1 MILQQ
6 LLSVWNALDARR
18 RLIVS
23 IATVSVFALVLLLAK
38 SASTPTMSLL
48 YSGLEPSAS
57 GEVVTALEQRGVAYK
72 VQGNAIYV
80 DATQR
85 DLMRMSLASD
95 GLPASGTA
103 GYELLDN
110 LTGFG
115 TTSQMFDTAY
125 WRARE
130 GELAR
135 TILAWPQV
143 KSVRVHIANPV
154 QKPFVKSVVPVAS
167 VTLKLSAGILTTD
180 RARALQFLVASAVS
194 GLSPDDVSIID
205 SDRGLVGSP
214 EGVATGT
221 VQANNRAAQLKADV
235 ERLLTARVGRGNAIV
250 AVSVDTV
257 LASEK
262 IVERRFDPDSR
273 VAISSETTEVSGG
286 STDSGGASVTVAS
299 NLPSGDA
306 GTDGTSSK
314 TSNSETRE
322 IINFEVSETT
332 RELISNPGKIT
343 RISVAVLL
351 NNLIDIGPDGTIT
364 QTPRPSEELALLT
377 SIVESAIG
385 YNSERGDTV
394 TLQSLDFQPP
404 PEAGTLATASPF
416 AGIIANSASFLQLG
430 LLGMVILGLGLFVVR
445 PILLAKPVQDLALLP
460 TNSLESNVEDD
471 LQGQALGLTAPEPDL
486 KQEAAIDPIENLR
499 QIISERQDETV
510 EVLRNWIETSE
521 ERV

>member
-1 MILQQ
+1 MDLQQ

-18 RLIVS
+18 RIIVS
-23 IATVSVFALVLLLAK
+23 VATVAVFALVLLLAK
-38 SASTPTMSLL
+38 TASTPSMALL
-48 YSGLEPSAS
+48 YSGLEPSVS
-57 GEVVTALEQRGVAYK
+57 GEVVGALEQRGVAYK

-115 TTSQMFDTAY
+115 TTAQMFDAAY

-154 QKPFVKSVVPVAS
+154 QKPFAKSAVPVAS
-167 VTLKLSAGILTTD
+167 VTLKMAAGVLTAE

-205 SDRGLVGSP
+205 SDRGLIGSTD
-214 EGVATGT
+214 GMATGAA
-221 VQANNRAAQLKADV
+221 QATTRAARFKTDI
-235 ERLLTARVGRGNAIV
+235 ERLLTARVGAGNVIV
-250 AVSVDTV
+250 AVAVDTV
-257 LASEK
+257 MAREK

-273 VAISSETTEVSGG
+273 VAISSETTEVTGG
-286 STDSGGASVTVAS
+286 STDSGGTSVTVAS
-299 NLPSGDA
+299 NLPAGDA
-306 GTDGTSSK
+306 GAGGSTSK
-314 TSNSETRE
+314 TSNTETRE
-322 IINFEVSETT
+322 RTNFEVSETT
-332 RELISNPGKIT
+332 RELINNPGKVS
-343 RISVAVLL
+343 RINVAVLL
-351 NNLIDIGPDGTIT
+351 NNLTAIAADGTVT
-364 QTPRPSEELALLT
+364 QTPRSPEELAQLK

-385 YNSERGDTV
+385 FDPARGDTV
-394 TLQSLDFQPP
+394 SLQSLDFQPR
-404 PEAGTLATASPF
+404 AALGTLATASPF
-416 AGIIANSASFLQLG
+416 AGIIANSATMLQLG
-430 LLGMVILGLGLFVVR
+430 LLALVILALGLFVVR
-445 PILLAKPVQDLALLP
+445 PILLAKSEPELPLLPSLDLDVDLAELP
-460 TNSLESNVEDD
+460 LDQPFGVAGPEFNLEEDAV
-471 LQGQALGLTAPEPDL
+471 L
-486 KQEAAIDPIENLR
+486 DPIENLR

-510 EVLRNWIETSE
+510 EVLKNWIETSE